1 MTHISIC
8 HGAKKYSL
16 VSMGKSKGNC
26 HPQGYQIRGNFN
38 IGIICHYT
46 SSPISFCNKSVMEK

>member
-1 MTHISIC
+1 MTPISIC
-8 HGAKKYSL
+8 DGAKKYSL
-16 VSMGKSKGNC
+16 VSMWNPLKNGR
-26 HPQGYQIRGNFN
+26 PQGYQISMSIN